1 MSKTAAMQIEAPEAY
16 AAMKSRAY
24 SAEETLLRSIFGVG
38 TGKTASKKPSERLL
52 HVEAYRAAPI
62 SRIRLI
68 KGGIS
73 AKVVEQLAKDMG
85 IPKERLSGM
94 LGLARATIDRKVRE
108 DKPLSSDEGSRVL
121 GMASL
126 IGQVQT
132 MIEESG
138 NPEGFNAAEWVARW
152 LDRPLPALA
161 GQKPGEL
168 MDTSDGQALVSDMVA
183 AMQSG
188 VYV

>member
-1 MSKTAAMQIEAPEAY
+1 MSKSAAIQIESAQATAVSKP
-16 AAMKSRAY
+16 RAV
-24 SAEETLLRSIFGVG
+24 SAEETLLNAIFGVG
-38 TGKTASKKPSERLL
+38 VTKAHAKKPSERVR

-73 AKVVEQLAKDMG
+73 AKVLDQLAKDMG
-85 IPKERLSGM
+85 MSKERLAGM

-152 LDRPLPALA
+152 LERPLPALG
-161 GQKPGEL
+161 GQKPAEL
-168 MDTSDGQALVSDMVA
+168 MDTSDGQALVSNLVA